1 VKRTLAALA
10 ALLAAGITLALPV
23 AWTERGT
30 SRPVTAVETAAS
42 VPETDHGTAA
52 PHDRAGAGAG
62 GAPRW
67 ERRLTKLVAG
77 VPMSVAVEEGGQS
90 LFRFRPATPR
100 VPASNEKL
108 LLSMAI
114 LDALGPEDRIETS
127 ASAARFSHGVVR
139 GDLWLEGGGDPTVTS
154 ADLARLAERIKAAG
168 VRRITGSV
176 LGSVEPFA
184 HDWNA
189 PGWKPRF
196 RREEVGLPTA
206 LTFDRNTIRGRHIRH
221 PERFAAASLAMHLRK
236 LHVRID
242 HAPGAG
248 HPPAHPLQNVAT
260 ISSPPL
266 MEILDAQD
274 VDSINFYAEVLN
286 KLLGY
291 TASGAGTIAAGAEAI
306 QSWAAA
312 NGVELEAHDG
322 SGLSYANR
330 VSAEGVVDLLEGA
343 ENEPWGPKL
352 RSALPHAGQGT
363 LRGRLAGI
371 KLHAKTG
378 TLHIASA
385 LSGWV
390 WVHHDRT
397 WAPFS
402 ILIGDIPTDRAIAL
416 EDQIVRMLARNAR
429 LPEV

>member
-1 VKRTLAALA
+1 MKRALAALA
-10 ALLAAGITLALPV
+10 ALLAAGITLALPA
-23 AWTERGT
+23 AWTERAT
-30 SRPVTAVETAAS
+30 PHPVFTVETAAD
-42 VPETDHGTAA
+42 VPRTHHAA
-52 PHDRAGAGAG
+52 AGRHAQAA
-62 GAPRW
+62 APRW
-67 ERRLTKLVAG
+67 ERRLSSLVSG
-77 VPMSVAVEEGGQS
+77 VPMSVAVEENGEP
-90 LFRFRPATPR
+90 LFRSRPAKQR

-114 LDALGPEDRIETS
+114 LDALGPDDRIETTV
-127 ASAARFSHGVVR
+127 SAARFSSGVVR
-139 GDLWLEGGGDPTVTS
+139 GDLWLEGVGDPTITS
-154 ADLARLAERIKAAG
+154 TDLARLAERLKAAG

-196 RREEVGLPTA
+196 RRDEVGLPTA
-206 LTFDRNTIRGRHIRH
+206 LTFEENTIHGRHVRH
-221 PERFAAASLAMHLRK
+221 PERYAAASLAMHLRK
-236 LHVRID
+236 EHVKI
-242 HAPGAG
+242 AKKPGAG
-248 HPPAHPLQNVAT
+248 RPPDALQQLVG

-266 MEILDAQD
+266 LEILHEQD
-274 VDSINFYAEVLN
+274 VRSDNFDAEVLN

-291 TASGAGTIAAGAEAI
+291 TSSGGGTIAAGADAI
-306 QSWAAA
+306 RTWAAS

-330 VSAEGVVDLLEGA
+330 VSAAGVVDLLEA
-343 ENEPWGPKL
+343 SENEPWGPQL

-363 LRGRLAGI
+363 LRSRLAGI

-378 TLHIASA
+378 TLHVASA

-390 WVHHDRT
+390 WIRHDRT

-402 ILIGDIPTDRAIAL
+402 ILVGDVPTDRAIAL
-416 EDQIVRMLARNAR
+416 EDQIVRILARNAR
-429 LPEV
+429 LPSV

>member
-10 ALLAAGITLALPV
+10 ALLAAGITLALPA

-30 SRPVTAVETAAS
+30 PRAVTAAATAAS
-42 VPETDHGTAA
+42 VPETHNGTAA
-52 PHDRAGAGAG
+52 PHDRAGGGGG

-67 ERRLTKLVAG
+67 EQRLTKLVAG
-77 VPMSVAVEEGGQS
+77 VPMSVAVEEGGQP

-114 LDALGPEDRIETS
+114 LDALGPEDRIETT

-206 LTFDRNTIRGRHIRH
+206 LTFDLNTIRGRHVRH

-248 HPPAHPLQNVAT
+248 RPPAHPLQNVAT
-260 ISSPPL
+260 ISSPPVR
-266 MEILDAQD
+266 EILHAQD
-274 VDSINFYAEVLN
+274 VDSVNFYAEVLN

-291 TASGAGTIAAGAEAI
+291 TASGSGTIAAGAEAI

-330 VSAEGVVDLLEGA
+330 VSAEGVVNLLEAA

-390 WVHHDRT
+390 WIQHDRT

-402 ILIGDIPTDRAIAL
+402 ILIGDIPTDRAIVL

-429 LPEV
+429 FPEV